1 MTDQSFSKEN
11 FHQLCDVL
19 AAKDK
24 HLRRIIL
31 DHGYPPMWSRPE
43 GFATLVHII
52 LEQQVSLAS
61 ARAAY
66 DKLREK
72 IGTVSPKKVLALT
85 DEELKGCYFSRQK
98 IVYVRDLAES
108 ILDGR
113 VKLKKFQNLSNEEI
127 HKELVSVKGIG
138 KWTADVYL
146 MMVMHR
152 CDLFPLGDV
161 ALINSAK
168 VVKELPQEST
178 REDVG
183 QVARKWNPYRTV
195 AAFLLWHAY
204 IIRRNMK
211 VAPYI

>member
-1 MTDQSFSKEN
+1 MTDQSFSLKN

-19 AAKDK
+19 AEKDK
-24 HLRRIIL
+24 QLRKIIL

-66 DKLREK
+66 DKLRVK
-72 IGTVSPKKVLALT
+72 IGAVTPKKVLALT
-85 DEELKGCYFSRQK
+85 DEEMKECYFSRQK

-108 ILDGR
+108 LLDGR
-113 VKLKKFQNLSNEEI
+113 VKLKKFHDLSNEEI
-127 HKELVSVKGIG
+127 HRELISVKGIG

-146 MMVMHR
+146 MMVLHR
-152 CDLFPLGDV
+152 CDLFPLGDI

-168 VVKELPQEST
+168 VVKDLPKEAT
-178 REDVG
+178 KEDVEKI
-183 QVARKWNPYRTV
+183 ARKWQPYRTV

-204 IIRRNMK
+204 IIRKNMK
-211 VAPYI
+211 VPLYI

>member
-1 MTDQSFSKEN
+1 MTDQSFSEKN
-11 FHQLCDVL
+11 FHQLCDTL
-19 AAKDK
+19 AVKDK
-24 HLRRIIL
+24 HLKRIIL

-43 GFATLVHII
+43 GFSTLVHII

-72 IGTVSPKKVLALT
+72 IGRVTPKKLLALT
-85 DEELKGCYFSRQK
+85 DEDLKACYFSRQK

-108 ILDGR
+108 LLDGR
-113 VKLKKFQNLSNEEI
+113 VKLKKFHDLSNEEI
-127 HKELVSVKGIG
+127 RRELISVKGIG

-146 MMVMHR
+146 MMVLHR
-152 CDLFPLGDV
+152 CDLFPLGDI

-168 VVKELPQEST
+168 VVKDLPKEAT
-178 REDVG
+178 REDVEK
-183 QVARKWNPYRTV
+183 VAHNWKPYRTV